1 MACFFFNKR
10 LMLGITTDFDIS
22 ARLALKNPQ
31 IIYHH
36 MKKYYLRKTKR
47 TNNKKYGVI
56 PNPCKKEQT
65 K

>member
-1 MACFFFNKR
+1 
-10 LMLGITTDFDIS
+10 MLGITTDFDIS

-56 PNPCKKEQT
+56 PNTCKKEQT